1 MNSGF
6 TVKAEE
12 RQGLG
17 KWIASLGLG
26 GTGKTEI
33 GVVALK
39 QGWGSLG
46 MGHSIVN
53 EPLCLS
59 GKKYYWGLGT
69 HADSEIV
76 LRCTKPVKTFRV
88 DFLYNPRPFQ
98 YYL

>member
-26 GTGKTEI
+26 GTAKTEI

-46 MGHSIVN
+46 MGQSIVN
-53 EPLCLS
+53 EPLCLA
-59 GKKYYWGLGT
+59 GKKIRLG
-69 HADSEIV
+69 AGNPCRQRDCAA
-76 LRCTKPVKTFRV
+76 LYQAGQNLPRQGRCRS
-88 DFLYNPRPFQ
+88 
-98 YYL
+98 